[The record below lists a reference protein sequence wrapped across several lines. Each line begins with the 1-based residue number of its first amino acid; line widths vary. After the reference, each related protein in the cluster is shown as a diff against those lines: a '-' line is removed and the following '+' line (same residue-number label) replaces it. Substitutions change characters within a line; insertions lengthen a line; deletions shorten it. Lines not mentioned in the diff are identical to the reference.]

1 MEMSSWKPI
10 LLSVALG
17 AALALGACS
26 NPSGG
31 STAHPSASDEMMD
44 HPSASDEM
52 MDHPSASDEMMD
64 HPSASD
70 EMMDH
75 PSASPAG

>member
-1 MEMSSWKPI
+1 MRPTIRKPI

-17 AALALGACS
+17 AALALSACS

-31 STAHPSASDEMMD
+31 STAQ
-44 HPSASDEM
+44 PSASDEM